1 MKIKD
6 LLKIVKMLW
15 NCEGC
20 VIIRKW
26 KEEHTRK
33 DTTCASY
40 FGDTSDKVFE
50 DLHSKYCNG

>member
-1 MKIKD
+1 MKIKE
-6 LLKIVKMLW
+6 LIEVVKMLW

-20 VIIRKW
+20 IIIRKW
-26 KEEHTRK
+26 KKEHNGE